1 MKRVFRSIQFASNI
15 AIILLAVLAGYI
27 LIRQY
32 IFETSST
39 ETASNPNPTASSK
52 QASARPR
59 RESSVGKPVPLS
71 GIDWKDNGRTLVLYL
86 STSCR
91 FCNDSIPFYKKILN
105 ETPNTGIKYMAVF
118 LQNEATGTKYLDSYN
133 VKVDKVVSGALDGIG
148 VSGTPTLLLVDEN
161 GMVTDAW
168 IGRLD
173 KEKENDVIAKL
184 LN

>member
-1 MKRVFRSIQFASNI
+1 
-15 AIILLAVLAGYI
+15 
-27 LIRQY
+27 
-32 IFETSST
+32 
-39 ETASNPNPTASSK
+39 
-52 QASARPR
+52 
-59 RESSVGKPVPLS
+59 
-71 GIDWKDNGRTLVLYL
+71 
-86 STSCR
+86 
-91 FCNDSIPFYKKILN
+91 
-105 ETPNTGIKYMAVF
+105 MAVF